1 MKPTDNL
8 MDQHRVYKLVLT
20 GGKSLNDFFKRIFRN
35 ENHAVSESFYF

>member
-20 GGKSLNDFFKRIFRN
+20 GGKSNFAKRIFRN